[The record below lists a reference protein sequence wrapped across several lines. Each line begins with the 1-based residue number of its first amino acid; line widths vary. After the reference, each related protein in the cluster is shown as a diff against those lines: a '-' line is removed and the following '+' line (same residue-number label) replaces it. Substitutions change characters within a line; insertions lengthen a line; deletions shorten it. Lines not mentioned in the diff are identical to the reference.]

1 MYSSDILRV
10 PIIQVHLAQ
19 SIIDGSCTFMVS
31 QTFSL
36 CLSQMQ
42 TICIDSVTM
51 TVRFDPISAKSFCIE
66 PQVLLGNM
74 YLDFH
79 CIRPIFG
86 KLN

>member
-1 MYSSDILRV
+1 MHIYDTYIVDDLFAAALSL
-10 PIIQVHLAQ
+10 
-19 SIIDGSCTFMVS
+19 
-31 QTFSL
+31 SL

-74 YLDFH
+74 YIDFH
-79 CIRPIFG
+79 CIRPISG